1 MKKFKN
7 IFTLFI
13 LVLFNSCSKNN
24 ETPIT
29 TLLENLVITTINPS
43 TGPKNTTVTITGTGF
58 STLANDNAVTL
69 NGKVCPVVNSTT
81 NQLTITIP
89 PSAGSGKI
97 KVVVRD
103 ANAESNIFEFIVTTT
118 VTTFAGSTEGDQDGL
133 GAAAKFN
140 NLKSLTLDNQG
151 NLIVADD
158 TKIRKVSLTG
168 LVTTIAGSANG
179 AEEGT
184 ALSVLLGNVKGI
196 VMSPTGTMF
205 FSDDLNQK
213 MKTINSSGFVSTY
226 AGAGN
231 FTGFLDGNRPNAK
244 FNNPSGL
251 AIDGNGNLYV
261 ADRSNDRIRKIS
273 GNNVTTFAGNG
284 NSTYED
290 GQGISAS
297 FTIPEDLTIDSSGN
311 LYVADFNR
319 IRKITPNGFVSTL
332 AGSGN
337 FSGFADGPGNTAIFG
352 RIRHIVVDAQNNL
365 FVTDNNRIR
374 KISSTGIVT
383 TIAGNS
389 SADFVDG
396 NATTARF
403 DALRGI
409 IVDASGNLYVA
420 DGGNFKI
427 RKITFD

>member
-352 RIRHIVVDAQNNL
+352 RVRHIVVDAQNNL